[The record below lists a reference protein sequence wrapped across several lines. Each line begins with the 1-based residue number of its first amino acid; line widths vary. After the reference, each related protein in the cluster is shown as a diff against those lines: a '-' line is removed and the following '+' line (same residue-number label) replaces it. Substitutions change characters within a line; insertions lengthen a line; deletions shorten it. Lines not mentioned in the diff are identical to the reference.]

1 MKAGDWA
8 LVVIGTAA
16 AGAGVVWF
24 RKGWFA
30 FNAIPVT
37 RAMFPVWKASGSI
50 TVGKYRELGGSAKAF
65 VEGRGTYPV
74 KMPDGKFYKFDD
86 IDVARAALS

>member
-1 MKAGDWA
+1 MKASDWA

-37 RAMFPVWKASGSI
+37 RAMFPRWKLTAP
-50 TVGKYRELGGSAKAF
+50 RAMLLELGSSAKAF

-74 KMPDGKFYKFDD
+74 QMHDGKFYKFDD